1 MTADRI
7 ELRAPIVEDVPGI
20 TRLFNSATEE
30 LFGESDESEGDVR
43 RFLSSSEVDPAEDIR
58 VAEAGGEIVGYADVS
73 PHPHPTYWVDVRA
86 ALDADA
92 DLRATLVEWALLRAN
107 ERGGELALA
116 AAWVADEGERQAL
129 EAAGFARVRGS
140 YRMRI
145 DFHGE
150 VDEPRPPEGVRI
162 RPTTPDDVR
171 AAYEAHMETFQD
183 TWGHAHES
191 FEDWRHWFVEDD
203 HDWSLWFL
211 AEEGNEVAGVALC
224 RPRPAEPDVGAIRV
238 LGVRRPW
245 RRRGVGRALLLHA
258 FAEFRERGMRAAVLG
273 VDAESLTGAQ
283 RLYASAGMHV
293 AREADILEKDLDR

>member
-1 MTADRI
+1 MSADRI
-7 ELRAPIVEDVPGI
+7 ELRAPTFEDVSGI
-20 TRLFNSATEE
+20 TRLFNRAAEE
-30 LFGESDESEGDVR
+30 LFGQPDESEGDVR

-86 ALDADA
+86 QLDAGA
-92 DLRATLVEWALLRAN
+92 DLRATLVEWALRRAKA
-107 ERGGELALA
+107 RGGELALA
-116 AAWVADEGERQAL
+116 AAWVADEGEREAL

-145 DFHGE
+145 DFDGKVE
-150 VDEPRPPEGVRI
+150 EPRPPEGVRI
-162 RPTTPDDVR
+162 RPMTPDDAR
-171 AAYEAHMETFQD
+171 AAYETHMETFED

-191 FEDWRHWFVEDD
+191 FEDWRHWFVGDD

-211 AEEGNEVAGVALC
+211 AEEGSESAGVALC

-245 RRRGVGRALLLHA
+245 RRRGVGRALLLYA
-258 FAEFRERGMRAAVLG
+258 FAEFRRRGMHAAVLG

-293 AREADILEKDLDR
+293 DREADVLEKRLDR